1 MARQGRTR
9 EKQKIVRKKKSRRDG
24 WLENWSA
31 RLGRGILGAATLAS
45 LVFLGY
51 MIYQYVQRVPVLN
64 VGEIRIMGCLNA
76 TESEL
81 LSLAKIDFK
90 DSLIHLNLQELSS
103 RLAQHPWVENARV
116 QRDWSRKALI
126 IEVKER
132 VPQALILFEDLYL
145 VDQHG
150 EVFKKADPKERIDFP
165 VLTGLSR
172 KEVTQKD
179 PQAIRLILQSLE
191 LLEHLRQRRVFNI
204 KGVSEIHLSRQNGV
218 TLFTVDGAM
227 PIRLGTAE
235 FPEKLN
241 RLEKILPDLVPKSK
255 EIEYV
260 DLNYPTKAVVKMK
273 VVEKA
278 SSRKS

>member
-1 MARQGRTR
+1 MARQGRIR
-9 EKQKIVRKKKSRRDG
+9 EKQKIHRNKKNRRGG
-24 WLENWSA
+24 WLGRWAS
-31 RLGRGILGAATLAS
+31 RLGRGILGTATLGS
-45 LVFLGY
+45 LVLLGY
-51 MIYQYVQRVPVLN
+51 MIYQYAQRMPVLN

-76 TESEL
+76 TQSEL

-90 DSLIHLNLQELSS
+90 DSLVHLNLQELCT

-150 EVFKKADPKERIDFP
+150 EVFKKADPKERMDFP
-165 VLTGLSR
+165 ILTGLSR

-179 PQAIRLILQSLE
+179 PQAVRLILQSLG
-191 LLEHLRQRRVFNI
+191 LLEHLQQRKVFNA
-204 KGVSEIHLSRQNGV
+204 KRVSEIHLSKQNGI
-218 TLFTVDGAM
+218 TLFTIDGAM

-241 RLEKILPDLVPKSK
+241 RLEKILPDLTPKCR

-273 VVEKA
+273 VAEKA

>member
-1 MARQGRTR
+1 MARKERIRG
-9 EKQKIVRKKKSRRDG
+9 KQKIRRGKKSKGG
-24 WLENWSA
+24 WLGAGASS
-31 RLGRGILGAATLAS
+31 LGRGALGLATLAS

-51 MIYQYVQRVPVLN
+51 MIYQYSQRVPLLN

-81 LSLAKIDFK
+81 LNLAKIDFK
-90 DSLIHLNLQELSS
+90 DSLVHLNLEELTR
-103 RLAQHPWVENARV
+103 RLTQHPWVENARV

-150 EVFKKADPKERIDFP
+150 EVFKKADSKEQMDFP
-165 VLTGLSR
+165 VLTGLIH
-172 KEVTQKD
+172 KDVTRKD
-179 PQAIRLILQSLE
+179 PQALRLILQSLE
-191 LLEHLRQRRVFNI
+191 LLEHLRQRKGFNA
-204 KGVSEIHLSRQNGV
+204 KKVSEIHLSKQNGL
-218 TLFTVDGAM
+218 TLFTADGAI
-227 PIRLGTAE
+227 PIRLGGAE

-241 RLEKILPDLVPKSK
+241 RLEKILPDLAPRAK

-273 VVEKA
+273 VTEKA
-278 SSRKS
+278 RSRKS